1 MSFFS
6 KNKKQQLRSNNTNT
20 REQVSLEEDFD
31 ARMQWFKESFQQ
43 CSDITFHELTANQT
57 RCGIV
62 YLQGMVDQQLFDEQV
77 LKYIVS
83 EDFANSHHEFI
94 HKLLDL
100 KTVSSMVSNVLT
112 DKKQASQLV
121 LEGNILI
128 FFDGDS
134 RMLAFPLASFE
145 KRPISEA
152 VNENVIRG
160 PREAFVED
168 IKTNITMIRRIIKSP
183 ALKMEQQ
190 LIGEYTKTKVFICY
204 IDGICK
210 PELVEEVKQRLNQ
223 IKVDGVLGINYLEEC
238 LDDFPLSPFPQ
249 AQKTERPDVVAAAL
263 LEGRVGI
270 LADGTPNPLLV
281 PVSFFMFMQSAEDYY
296 ERYISASF
304 IRILRYIFLGFS
316 LLFPSFYIAIT
327 TYHPIMIPTD
337 LLVSIAAARDNVPFP
352 GIIEAFIMEIAFEA
366 LREAGIRTPKAIG
379 QAISILG
386 AIVIGQ
392 AAVQAGIVSAP
403 MVIIVSLTGI
413 SSFIIPSFDLGFTIR
428 LLRFP
433 MMILSGTFGIF
444 GLMIGCLLIYIHLV
458 HLSSFGMPYL
468 TPTAPIRMRDLKDT
482 FIRAPRWLMNH
493 RPSFARTSNS
503 VRTSLKTTLDGDDE
517 D

>member
-1 MSFFS
+1 MRVFS
-6 KNKKQQLRSNNTNT
+6 KIKKTQGTQSSNTH
-20 REQVSLEEDFD
+20 EQVLLGDNFD
-31 ARMQWFKESFQQ
+31 IRMKWFKDTFQQ

-62 YLQGMVDQQLFDEQV
+62 YLNGMVDQQLFDEQV

-83 EDFANSHHEFI
+83 EGFASSHQELI

-100 KTVSSMVSNVLT
+100 KMVSSMSSSVLT
-112 DKKQASQLV
+112 DMKQASQLV

-128 FFDGDS
+128 FFKGDC
-134 RMLAFPLASFE
+134 RMLAFPLTSFE
-145 KRPISEA
+145 KRTISEPA
-152 VNENVIRG
+152 NENVIRG
-160 PREAFVED
+160 PRESFVED
-168 IKTNITMIRRIIKSP
+168 IDTNLTMIRRIIKSP

-190 LIGEYTKTKVFICY
+190 LIGSYTKTKVIICY

-210 PELVEEVKQRLNQ
+210 AELVEEVKQRLNRIQ
-223 IKVDGVLGINYLEEC
+223 IDGILGINYLEEC
-238 LDDFPLSPFPQ
+238 IDDYPLSPFPQ
-249 AQKTERPDVVAAAL
+249 SQKTERPDVVAAAL

-281 PVSFFMFMQSAEDYY
+281 PVNFFMFLQSAEDYY

-304 IRILRYIFLGFS
+304 IRLLRIIFLFFS
-316 LLFPSFYIAIT
+316 LLTPSFYIAIT
-327 TYHPIMIPTD
+327 TFHPVMIPAD

-413 SSFIIPSFDLGFTIR
+413 ASFIIPNFDLGFTIR

-433 MMILSGTFGIF
+433 IMILSATFGIF

-458 HLSSFGMPYL
+458 HLSSFGTPYL
-468 TPTAPIRMRDLKDT
+468 TPIAPLRGSDLKDT
-482 FIRAPRWLMNH
+482 LVRAPRWLMNH
-493 RPSFARTSNS
+493 RPSFVGTSDS
-503 VRTSLKTTLDGDDE
+503 VRTHIKESRDGDDE